1 MFNFLKSFLKWFINK
16 NKKEKKNILQ
26 WFKDEKKKIFFQV
39 LRTKS
44 EIFSIV

>member
-26 WFKDEKKKIFFQV
+26 WFKDEKKKN
-39 LRTKS
+39 L
-44 EIFSIV
+44 FSSFKDQK